1 MVPAKTMRHLD
12 ANALA
17 DFKNPDEPMPKIVL
31 FTTYSKE
38 EPAILTH
45 SDESAISVESLVN
58 FLADNKLW
66 SDEELEAVEQGFGR
80 PLDQIIV
87 QPVNPLTSNDNV
99 FEIIDSNNNAK
110 IDITE
115 VSFVPWFT
123 HH

>member
-1 MVPAKTMRHLD
+1 M
-12 ANALA
+12 
-17 DFKNPDEPMPKIVL
+17 
-31 FTTYSKE
+31 
-38 EPAILTH
+38 
-45 SDESAISVESLVN
+45 ESLVN

-115 VSFVPWFT
+115 VSFFPWFT